1 MAKHESHASSCNK
14 CNFENKTEC
23 KLTDHEAK
31 HRNQESSD
39 DKSKTISC
47 NKCNF
52 ETKSEAKLTNHVA
65 KHITDDKSKT
75 STNIIGNLK

>member
-1 MAKHESHASSCNK
+1 MR
-14 CNFENKTEC
+14 
-23 KLTDHEAK
+23 
-31 HRNQESSD
+31 RNIETKKVLND